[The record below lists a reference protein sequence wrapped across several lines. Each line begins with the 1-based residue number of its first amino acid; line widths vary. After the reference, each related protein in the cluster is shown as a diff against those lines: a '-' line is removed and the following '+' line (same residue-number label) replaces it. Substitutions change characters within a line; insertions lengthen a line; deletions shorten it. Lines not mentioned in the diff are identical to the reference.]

1 MINEWCKDIVTYLCT
16 VRGRNYLQISNSSG
30 PITMVYE
37 KTSLLIGYV
46 EICDQFM
53 DANVV
58 LIIVLWS

>member
-1 MINEWCKDIVTYLCT
+1 
-16 VRGRNYLQISNSSG
+16 
-30 PITMVYE
+30 MVYE